1 MASLR
6 LLFFSMCAISVVA
19 SRYDIPKGL
28 ELSAEVTKPGL
39 CGPKGCALYQNRD
52 LPEGSV
58 NDQALIARVNSLN
71 TSWLAAESERFS
83 NYSFTDVSKLCGTVM
98 KGEKGY
104 FELEAQ
110 SAPLQTVD
118 LPENFDARE
127 KWPQCPTIGTIRD
140 QSDCGS
146 CWAFGSTEAFE
157 DRACIANKQSV
168 LRSVEDTT
176 SCCGIFNCAFSM
188 GCNGGQ
194 PSGAWNWFKN
204 TGVVTGGD
212 YKDIGAGTTCMPY
225 TLAPCAHHVAPGK
238 YPACPS
244 SEYPTPKCTSTC
256 PESGYSTPFSED
268 KLKAKSAYSLSGVQ
282 NIMQDIY
289 TYGPVTGAFSVYS
302 DFPTY
307 KSGVYTKTPGS
318 QMLGGHAI
326 KIMGWGVENGVDYWL
341 VANSWN
347 EQWGDGGTFKIKRG
361 VDECGIES
369 QISAG
374 HL

>member
-1 MASLR
+1 MANMR
-6 LLFFSMCAISVVA
+6 LLFLSMCVIAAVA
-19 SRYDIPKGL
+19 SRSDLPKGL
-28 ELSAEVTKPGL
+28 ELSAEATKPGL

-52 LPEGSV
+52 LPEGNV
-58 NDQALIARVNSLN
+58 NDEALIARVNSLN
-71 TSWLAAESERFS
+71 IGWLAAESERFHNHS
-83 NYSFTDVSKLCGTVM
+83 YTDLSKLCGTVM

-110 SAPLQTVD
+110 SAPLQTMD
-118 LPENFDARE
+118 LPENFDSRE
-127 KWPQCPTIGTIRD
+127 KWTQCPTIGTIRD
-140 QSDCGS
+140 
-146 CWAFGSTEAFE
+146 
-157 DRACIANKQSV
+157 
-168 LRSVEDTT
+168 
-176 SCCGIFNCAFSM
+176 
-188 GCNGGQ
+188 
-194 PSGAWNWFKN
+194 
-204 TGVVTGGD
+204 
-212 YKDIGAGTTCMPY
+212 
-225 TLAPCAHHVAPGK
+225 
-238 YPACPS
+238 
-244 SEYPTPKCTSTC
+244 
-256 PESGYSTPFSED
+256 
-268 KLKAKSAYSLSGVQ
+268 Q

-318 QMLGGHAI
+318 SMLGGHAI

-374 HL
+374 QV